1 MRRMGTIDRTRE
13 QIDYKIRLTGR
24 NSNKAVTGLA
34 RAVTRTAA
42 RTRPRISASAR
53 KARKRLLER
62 CEHGLMRGTCAYCL
76 QIEEETLE
84 LQTGKLAP
92 EERLAKR
99 AAAEEEEEEEEE

>member
-1 MRRMGTIDRTRE
+1 M
-13 QIDYKIRLTGR
+13 
-24 NSNKAVTGLA
+24 A
-34 RAVTRTAA
+34 RAATRTAT
-42 RTRPRISASAR
+42 RTRPRISAR

-76 QIEEETLE
+76 QIEEETLD

-99 AAAEEEEEEEEE
+99 AAEEEEEEEEE